1 MSPRYSS
8 LARILRRAGATLLV
22 LLGVSIVTFV
32 IAQLVPSDTARL
44 IAGDLASE
52 QRVAEVRAELGLDRP
67 WPVQYAAYMGR
78 LVQGDLGLSIRS
90 GRPIADELVEA
101 LPATIELAAVAFT
114 LILAAGLVLG
124 SVSALTAGRWPDYV
138 IRILSTLAISAPTFW
153 IGLVLL
159 AIFFGSLDILPS
171 GGRLGPE
178 MSPPPVVTGLYTV
191 DGALAGDW
199 RVVGDA
205 LAHLLL
211 PAVTLALA
219 ASGAATRLVRASLME
234 VLQEDYV
241 RRARA
246 AGLSEWTVLTRY
258 ALPNALVPFVT
269 TSAILLADLLGG
281 AVVTEAIF
289 SWPGLGSYT
298 LEAVAGLDFPAIMG
312 FTLLAAVFYAGAN
325 LIGDVLYGVLD
336 PRLRRA

>member
-1 MSPRYSS
+1 MSPRFSS
-8 LARILRRAGATLLV
+8 LTRILRRTGSTVLV
-22 LLGVSIVTFV
+22 LLGVSVVTFV
-32 IAQLVPSDTARL
+32 IAQMVPNDTARL
-44 IAGDLASE
+44 IAGDLASDA
-52 QRVAEVRAELGLDRP
+52 RVAEVRAELGLDRP
-67 WPVQYAAYMGR
+67 LPVQYLSYMAR
-78 LVQGDLGLSIRS
+78 LASGDLGLSIRS
-90 GRPIADELVEA
+90 GRPVAEELAEA
-101 LPATIELAAVAFT
+101 LPATVELAAVAFAM
-114 LILAAGLVLG
+114 ILVAGLVLG
-124 SVSALTAGRWPDYV
+124 SLSALTAGRWPDYL
-138 IRILSTLAISAPTFW
+138 IRLLSTLAISAPTFW

-159 AIFFGSLDILPS
+159 AIFFGSLDWLPS

-178 MSPPPVVTGLYTV
+178 LMPPPAVTSLYVV
-191 DGALAGDW
+191 DGALAGQW
-199 RVVGDA
+199 QVVGDA

-219 ASGAATRLVRASLME
+219 ASGAAARLVRASLLE

-246 AGLSEWTVLTRY
+246 SGLSEWTILTRY
-258 ALPNALVPFVT
+258 ALPNALVPFLT

-312 FTLLAAVFYAGAN
+312 FTLLAAVFYSAAN
-325 LIGDVLYGVLD
+325 LAVDLLYGVLD
-336 PRLRRA
+336 PRLRPA